1 MFYISRLLLLIVV
14 LPFSLAASA
23 EVPTNVQVSGQGCM
37 VELTWDT
44 LVPPEGEQY
53 WVYVGS
59 GAGQRDLNDSGLIE
73 NLSDSVYIANG
84 MPTDGSQAF
93 VRLWYRDENGAWA
106 FSDATYMTSTEAT
119 PCQQEPWVVF
129 YSGDG
134 AIGFG
139 DDGPAAGYLEWDTS
153 EGSANYQVFLGTRQ
167 GRRDLFQSS
176 LLR

>member
-1 MFYISRLLLLIVV
+1 MLYISRLLFLIVV

-73 NLSDSVYIANG
+73 NLSDSVYPGVAK
-84 MPTDGSQAF
+84 
-93 VRLWYRDENGAWA
+93 
-106 FSDATYMTSTEAT
+106 ST
-119 PCQQEPWVVF
+119 
-129 YSGDG
+129 
-134 AIGFG
+134 IK
-139 DDGPAAGYLEWDTS
+139 
-153 EGSANYQVFLGTRQ
+153 
-167 GRRDLFQSS
+167 
-176 LLR
+176 